1 MFIPT
6 NSYICIMKTTI
17 FHHFSKIAALVV
29 ALCAACGASAQNYPI
44 GIVSHQD
51 SMRYVQF
58 GLVANI
64 ADSYANGVQFSPI
77 TNMSAA
83 PFRGIQLSA
92 ISNIAMG
99 VEKGIQLGGA
109 LNVSSGYMRGI
120 QLAAANYAD
129 SLNGSQIGL
138 INVAL
143 AHPRGWQVGIVN
155 VTRDTLA
162 HKIGLVNINAKT
174 TIDYM
179 FSAGSSTKFNAAVR
193 YRNRS
198 TYNILGAGTHY
209 MGLDRD
215 FSGAIYYR
223 IGQYFHLT
231 PRLTLS
237 GDVGFYHIETFQH
250 KADKPER
257 LYSIQARI
265 NADYQLGK
273 YLGAF
278 VSVGYGDTRYYS
290 HNRHYRNRPLIE
302 AGLTIRHQRSQPQDI
317 FDIRRNDDDIM
328 DRTDSIMA
336 LPLKPKPWRAAVEAT
351 GINVF
356 VHCFDRFVLG
366 EEFAKTTL
374 NSIGHNIRNG
384 FVWDNDQFSTNLF
397 AHPYHGNLYYNAAR
411 SNGLNFWQ
419 SAPYSFFGSL
429 MWEVAGEKEPPAI
442 NDLIATTMGGIC
454 IGEVTHRVSDIILDD
469 RAYGFPRFLR
479 EAAATII
486 NPIKGLNRIITGEA
500 WRVRSTHYLHHE
512 REAFPLDCSI
522 SVGDRYL
529 ADNGAIFRG
538 EHNPYVNLFMEYGD
552 AMDGENHNKPYDFF
566 SAEVTFGLSKNQPLI
581 NSLHIL
587 GRLWSAPF
595 NWGKSMDVEFG
606 IYQHFN
612 YYDSKP
618 VKNGSDLTPYRI
630 SEAASVGPGVIV
642 EFPKV
647 GALTRLEQ
655 RIFLSGILL
664 GGTKSDYFNVI
675 DRDYNMGSGY
685 SIKAKTHM
693 EIGRFGRFILN
704 VHYFRIFTWK
714 GYENKDLSTID
725 PLYLNAQGDKGN
737 AHLLVVS
744 PMIEIDLPKRW
755 SLLMASS
762 FFERQTHYKY
772 YADVKAKTFEVRAG
786 LTYHF

>member
-51 SMRYVQF
+51 SMRYVQL

-143 AHPRGWQVGIVN
+143 AHLRGWQVGIVN

-273 YLGAF
+273 YHRGRSDHTPPAF
-278 VSVGYGDTRYYS
+278 TAA
-290 HNRHYRNRPLIE
+290 RHL
-302 AGLTIRHQRSQPQDI
+302 RHQTQ
-317 FDIRRNDDDIM
+317 RR
-328 DRTDSIMA
+328 
-336 LPLKPKPWRAAVEAT
+336 
-351 GINVF
+351 
-356 VHCFDRFVLG
+356 
-366 EEFAKTTL
+366 
-374 NSIGHNIRNG
+374 
-384 FVWDNDQFSTNLF
+384 
-397 AHPYHGNLYYNAAR
+397 
-411 SNGLNFWQ
+411 
-419 SAPYSFFGSL
+419 
-429 MWEVAGEKEPPAI
+429 
-442 NDLIATTMGGIC
+442 
-454 IGEVTHRVSDIILDD
+454 
-469 RAYGFPRFLR
+469 
-479 EAAATII
+479 
-486 NPIKGLNRIITGEA
+486 
-500 WRVRSTHYLHHE
+500 
-512 REAFPLDCSI
+512 
-522 SVGDRYL
+522 
-529 ADNGAIFRG
+529 
-538 EHNPYVNLFMEYGD
+538 
-552 AMDGENHNKPYDFF
+552 
-566 SAEVTFGLSKNQPLI
+566 
-581 NSLHIL
+581 
-587 GRLWSAPF
+587 
-595 NWGKSMDVEFG
+595 
-606 IYQHFN
+606 
-612 YYDSKP
+612 
-618 VKNGSDLTPYRI
+618 
-630 SEAASVGPGVIV
+630 
-642 EFPKV
+642 
-647 GALTRLEQ
+647 
-655 RIFLSGILL
+655 
-664 GGTKSDYFNVI
+664 
-675 DRDYNMGSGY
+675 
-685 SIKAKTHM
+685 
-693 EIGRFGRFILN
+693 
-704 VHYFRIFTWK
+704 
-714 GYENKDLSTID
+714 
-725 PLYLNAQGDKGN
+725 
-737 AHLLVVS
+737 
-744 PMIEIDLPKRW
+744 
-755 SLLMASS
+755 
-762 FFERQTHYKY
+762 
-772 YADVKAKTFEVRAG
+772 
-786 LTYHF
+786 

>member
-1 MFIPT
+1 
-6 NSYICIMKTTI
+6 MKTTI
-17 FHHFSKIAALVV
+17 FHHFNKIAALVV
-29 ALCAACGASAQNYPI
+29 ALCAACGASAQNYPV

-250 KADKPER
+250 KTDKPER

-328 DRTDSIMA
+328 DRSDSIMA

-500 WRVRSTHYLHHE
+500 WRVRSTHYLHHD

-566 SAEVTFGLSKNQPLI
+566 SAEVTFGLSKNQPII

-595 NWGKSMDVEFG
+595 NWGKSMDAEFG

-685 SIKAKTHM
+685 SIKTKTHM

-737 AHLLVVS
+737 ARLLVVS